1 MGRPVSVVAPSVER
15 VLISAREASRIL
27 TPAAVSRQQSRRALL
42 AGVAGPAVRSGAFLL
57 YDEDRVRGLA
67 RWERVDHDE
76 LVAAAPGGVLVVRLG
91 PGREPGDDWSWDR
104 RVEACRRQPEIALV
118 AWLHVRA
125 LLRAHGRLACVVTV
139 GGFPVVLA
147 DLVSCD
153 PDGEGHVDLGLER
166 PGGWSRLLEERRLV
180 TSPGP
185 PWLLLGAQPYLG
197 RAARARER
205 EEPVGAGRSTTWGRW
220 A

>member
-1 MGRPVSVVAPSVER
+1 MVAPSVGR

-27 TPAAVSRQQSRRALL
+27 APSGVPRQQSRRALL
-42 AGVAGPAVRSGAFLL
+42 AGVAGPALRTGGVLL
-57 YDEDRVRGLA
+57 YDEARVRGLA
-67 RWERVDHDE
+67 RWSLVDHDE
-76 LVAAAPGGVLVVRLG
+76 LLAAAPGGVLVVRLG

-104 RVEACRRQPEIALV
+104 RADACRRQPEIALI

-125 LLRAHGRLACVVTV
+125 QLRGYGRLGCVVTV
-139 GGFPVVLA
+139 GGFPVLLA

-166 PGGWSRLLEERRLV
+166 PGEWSRLLEERRLV

-185 PWLLLGAQPYLG
+185 TWLLLGAQPYLG
-197 RAARARER
+197 RAARAHER
-205 EEPVGAGRSTTWGRW
+205 GEPVGAGRSTTWGRW